1 MKRFALFYLRFVAKL
16 SLRLNHPTVIG
27 ISGSVGKTSARN
39 ALFAVLKDH
48 ASTKAIFGNS
58 ETGIPLGILGLE
70 PTDYTKKDWL
80 SLFLK
85 APLGLRFL
93 SGTKY
98 VIIEMGIDDPD
109 PPKNMEYLL
118 SIVRPDISISL
129 NISATHTMQ
138 FEKLL
143 EGRSVTNKKKFLLDK
158 IAEED
163 TKIITRAFPKVAIY
177 NGENEYISKYVNMY
191 KKRDNPTQFMTFG
204 SNKSNTASYRNYSVT
219 TKKCTFDYFVSKN
232 KRTREFTLRFTN
244 FLLPIA
250 YQETFAPIILACQ
263 SLGLPLSQIKTSLEK
278 NFELPHGRSSLLS
291 GKNGS
296 IIIDSTYNASKES
309 VLTFLDLGMDIK
321 KQTKRP
327 FVFIFGDMRELG
339 GQEESEHKE
348 VAKKINST
356 VDYLYC
362 VGPLTKEYIVPLVN
376 TARDNNK
383 STVRQVEW
391 FKNAVHLGVNIKD
404 HIPSDSIIIIKGSQ
418 NKIYLEE
425 AVKFLLDNP
434 TDQKKLCRQSDF
446 WMSKK
451 SEYFNIEKK

>member
-1 MKRFALFYLRFVAKL
+1 MKRFALLYLRFIARL
-16 SLRLNHPTVIG
+16 SLRLNNPTVIG

-48 ASTKAIFGNS
+48 APTKAILGNS
-58 ETGIPLGILGLE
+58 ETGIPLGILGLWV
-70 PTDYTKKDWL
+70 TDYTKKDWL

-98 VIIEMGIDDPD
+98 VIIEMGIDDPN

-118 SIVRPDISISL
+118 SIVKPDISISL

-143 EGRSVTNKKKFLLDK
+143 EGKKVPNKKKFLLDK

-177 NGENEYISKYVNMY
+177 NAENEFISKYLNIY
-191 KKRDNPTQFMTFG
+191 KKESPKTEFMTFG
-204 SNKSNTASYRNYSVT
+204 SKRSNTASYRDYSVT
-219 TKKCTFDYFVSKN
+219 TKRSTFDYFVSKN
-232 KRTREFTLRFTN
+232 DRTREFSLRFTN

-263 SLGLPLSQIKTSLEK
+263 SIGLPLSQIKASLEK
-278 NFELPHGRSSLLS
+278 NFDLPKGRATLLS
-291 GKNGS
+291 GKNGAT
-296 IIIDSTYNASKES
+296 IIDSTYNASKES
-309 VLTFLDLGMDIK
+309 ALTFLDLGMELK
-321 KQTKRP
+321 KHTKRP

-362 VGPLTKEYIVPLVN
+362 VGPLTKEYILPVV
-376 TARDNNK
+376 TSAMDNKK
-383 STVRQVEW
+383 SSVKQAEW
-391 FKNAVHLGVNIKD
+391 FKTAVQLGVNIKD
-404 HIPSDSIIIIKGSQ
+404 HLPLDAIIIVKGSQ
-418 NKIYLEE
+418 NDIYLEE
-425 AVKFLLDNP
+425 AVKFILSD
-434 TDQKKLCRQSDF
+434 TSDHKRLCRQSDF
-446 WMSKK
+446 WLNKK
-451 SEYFNIEKK
+451 SEYFKIDR